1 MSDLASAAMA
11 AGCPEAAAMA
21 AAAAAAAHG
30 GDSMQLDASNGK
42 QDAADQ

>member
-21 AAAAAAAHG
+21 AAAAAHG
-30 GDSMQLDASNGK
+30 GDSMQCDASNGEP
-42 QDAADQ
+42 DAANQ